1 LLLQTALRLQQTW
14 WSNSDRGECRL
25 KQDTKA
31 SFHETLSFLSPSL
44 FRLMLHY
51 RAIHFHVLRARY
63 APPMA
68 EFLVP
73 GRQAVDL
80 HSVSPGGWWLEI
92 PPL

>member
-1 LLLQTALRLQQTW
+1 
-14 WSNSDRGECRL
+14 
-25 KQDTKA
+25 
-31 SFHETLSFLSPSL
+31 
-44 FRLMLHY
+44 MLHY